1 MSKDTEST
9 DADQVDEDA
18 PAGYD
23 EAKRAALDAAREA
36 ADAATDGSLVEART
50 ADTHAT
56 KVASTQPDDQHVKVF
71 VIPGDGEKPTA
82 KNYDHDAN
90 IAATRQYMMS
100 QGLRPTGDV
109 VFKGAEPF
117 GPGGKSFGPGGKS
130 WALTYAVEA
139 VPAERFDFQQVGVL
153 DQQEGAKT
161 PDELQAEADAAEADK
176 KAEAEKAAADEAAK
190 KTAAK

>member
-9 DADQVDEDA
+9 DADLVDEDA

-23 EAKRAALDAAREA
+23 ETKRAALDAAREA
-36 ADAATDGSLVEART
+36 ADAATNGSLVEART

-56 KVASTQPDDQHVKVF
+56 KVASEQPDDQHVKVF

-100 QGLRPTGDV
+100 QGLRPTGDA

-117 GPGGKSFGPGGKS
+117 GPGGRS